1 MEYKDLPDLVEL
13 ATLKAVV
20 ELGGVAPA
28 AREMC
33 VGQPAVTKRL
43 RALDAR
49 YGVPLMHRD
58 GRRLTLSRA
67 GERVYAFARLVL
79 DHQALLVRDLE
90 YLREGRNSLRL
101 AASQTIGEHLLPNL
115 LLRFAEA
122 HPEYR
127 LESSVGYSRDLQ
139 TQLATGL
146 VGLAL
151 LEHEPDHPD
160 ILVQKWL
167 EDELL
172 LVCGRSHPLAGID
185 EPVTITDAARL
196 RYVLREPKAS
206 VRVTLEKALG
216 DINAP
221 PLNVAMEVGATQTIV
236 EMLEHGKHVSFMPR
250 FVVAESLVDGELVH
264 IRIAGLRILRTLWIA
279 RTRSNLQ
286 NPVAEAFVELLR
298 ETSL

>member
-1 MEYKDLPDLVEL
+1 MEYKSLPDLVEL

-28 AREMC
+28 ARALH

-43 RALDAR
+43 RTLDAR
-49 YGVPLMHRD
+49 YGVMLMNRQ
-58 GRRLTLSRA
+58 GRRLELTLA

-79 DHQALLVRDLE
+79 DHQALLLRDLE
-90 YLREGRNSLRL
+90 YLSEGRNSLRL
-101 AASQTIGEHLLPNL
+101 AASQTIGEHLLPKL
-115 LLRFAEA
+115 LLRFADA

-127 LESSVGYSRDLQ
+127 LDSSVGYSRNIQ
-139 TQLATGL
+139 TELATGL
-146 VGLAL
+146 VGLGL

-160 ILVQKWL
+160 ILAQKWL

-172 LVCGRSHPLAGID
+172 LVCGREHPLARVEGPI
-185 EPVTITDAARL
+185 TIPAMAEL
-196 RYVLREPKAS
+196 NHVLREPMAS
-206 VRVTLEKALG
+206 VRVTLDKALA

-221 PLNVAMEVGATQTIV
+221 RLKVAMEVGATQTIV

-250 FVVAESLVDGELVH
+250 FVVAEGLASGHLVH
-264 IRIAGLRILRTLWIA
+264 LRVVGLRILRTLWIG

-286 NPVAEAFVELLR
+286 NPVAEAFVKLVRDML
-298 ETSL
+298 

>member
-1 MEYKDLPDLVEL
+1 MEYNNLPDLTEL

-28 AREMC
+28 AHELC

-49 YGVPLMHRD
+49 YGVPMMHRE
-58 GRRLTLSRA
+58 GRRLELTRA
-67 GERVYAFARLVL
+67 GDRVYAFARLVL
-79 DHQALLVRDLE
+79 DHQALLLRDLE
-90 YLREGRNSLRL
+90 YLSEGLNSMRL

-115 LLRFAEA
+115 LLRFAEV

-127 LESSVGYSRDLQ
+127 LESSIGYSRDLQ

-160 ILVQKWL
+160 ILAQKWL

-172 LVCGRSHPLAGID
+172 LVCGRSHPLAGIE
-185 EPVTITDAARL
+185 EPVSIVDAANL
-196 RYVLREPKAS
+196 KYVLREPKAS

-250 FVVAESLVDGELVH
+250 FVVAESLIDGELVH

-286 NPVAEAFVELLR
+286 NPVAESFVELLR

>member
-33 VGQPAVTKRL
+33 VGQPVVTKRL